1 MWPRVEPFAC
11 GQVRCA
17 ALIRMLWPETAFSI
31 TAIGQMA
38 GSSYTHVIRIADR
51 MGLGPRPNARPKV
64 SLSAATVR
72 RHYHRRDMTVH
83 QIAAM
88 LGCNVRTLQKRA
100 QKLGLPPR
108 KDGPLNYV
116 VDWPEDFDEL
126 WLEGVRVVEILR
138 ACTRPPKS
146 SSQATILAKRRGLPR
161 RGAGPNANNMT
172 LEQARDVIADRKR
185 KEASS
190 AAERAI
196 AAALKKS
203 AKAEREAW
211 AKRWGKGSNAYQ
223 PEAA

>member
-72 RHYHRRDMTVH
+72 RNYHRRDMTIH

-116 VDWPEDFDEL
+116 VDWPEDFDDL
-126 WLEGVRVVEILR
+126 WREGIRVGEILR
-138 ACTRPPKS
+138 ACARPPKS

-161 RGAGPNANNMT
+161 RGAGPNTNQMT
-172 LEQARDVIADRKR
+172 LEQAR
-185 KEASS
+185 E
-190 AAERAI
+190 AI
-196 AAALKKS
+196 AARKKR
-203 AKAEREAW
+203 AADAEAERVLAVMMRKAAAKERAAW
-211 AKRWGKGSNAYQ
+211 NAQYGKGSH
-223 PEAA
+223 AA